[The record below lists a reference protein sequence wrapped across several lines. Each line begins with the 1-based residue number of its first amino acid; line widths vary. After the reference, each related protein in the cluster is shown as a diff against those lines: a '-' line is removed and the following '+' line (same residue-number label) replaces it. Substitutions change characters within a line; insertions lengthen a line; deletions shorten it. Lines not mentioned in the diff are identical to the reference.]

1 MFRSSR
7 GREGGTSKREQR
19 RDTEKEHGEER
30 GILNKMHRFDLGQ
43 VPRLETEHFH
53 NYGWFLHLHLA
64 CCTCALHVSPLQHY
78 RGTKKPFFFMEFVAA
93 CIIEN

>member
-7 GREGGTSKREQR
+7 GREGGTSKEEQR

-30 GILNKMHRFDLGQ
+30 EILNKMHRFDLGQ

-53 NYGWFLHLHLA
+53 NYGWFLQLHLA
-64 CCTCALHVSPLQHY
+64 CCTCALHLHHY
-78 RGTKKPFFFMEFVAA
+78 RGTKNKKKLFFLMSS
-93 CIIEN
+93 